1 MNRLTEAEIGRLADA
16 MLGDARAATAARA
29 TPRWR
34 SVGVVVTAAAA
45 LSAVTF
51 FMFAK
56 ISAHEGPP
64 TGSSLA
70 MRNINTPAV
79 TALALCIMGAPVAG
93 QSAAVQWRVED
104 GGNGHWYRA
113 TQSLSGVTWVGASAS
128 SANLG
133 GHLASPLT
141 LAEDNFVWQ
150 LAGQSQFWNGSM
162 GPWLG
167 GRQISGAGE
176 PDGGW
181 SWQSGEPWVGWVSG
195 SPDNGCGALNENSIH
210 YFSPTGLMPLQLWN
224 DMVGEA
230 TCGPYPL
237 PIAYIVEW
245 SADCNSD
252 GIVDY
257 GQILSGQ
264 FVDANSNGVP
274 DICEID
280 PCPGD
285 VVQTG
290 AVDAVDLAAM
300 LAAWGTD
307 GGVYPRADI
316 NHDGIVAGSD
326 LGSLL
331 SGWGA
336 CQ

>member
-1 MNRLTEAEIGRLADA
+1 MDRLSEAEIGRLADA

-29 TPRWR
+29 TARWR

-51 FMFAK
+51 LIFAK

-70 MRNINTPAV
+70 MRNINTAAV
-79 TALALCIMGAPVAG
+79 TALALCIMSAPVAG

-104 GGNGHWYRA
+104 GGNGHWYA
-113 TQSLSGVTWVGASAS
+113 GVTHHEPLPWSVARTLAASAGGYLVTPS
-128 SANLG
+128 TAAEDAFVIEKCLETQALYRPGYCCQGPYLG
-133 GHLASPLT
+133 AFNGGSDWQWVDASPWSYT
-141 LAEDNFVWQ
+141 NWHPGNPNETPPTVTCYWDTRKWQ
-150 LAGQSQFWNGSM
+150 DQNDVAG
-162 GPWLG
+162 
-167 GRQISGAGE
+167 I
-176 PDGGW
+176 
-181 SWQSGEPWVGWVSG
+181 
-195 SPDNGCGALNENSIH
+195 
-210 YFSPTGLMPLQLWN
+210 YFSTG
-224 DMVGEA
+224 
-230 TCGPYPL
+230 
-237 PIAYIVEW
+237 YIIEW

-331 SGWGA
+331 SGWGT